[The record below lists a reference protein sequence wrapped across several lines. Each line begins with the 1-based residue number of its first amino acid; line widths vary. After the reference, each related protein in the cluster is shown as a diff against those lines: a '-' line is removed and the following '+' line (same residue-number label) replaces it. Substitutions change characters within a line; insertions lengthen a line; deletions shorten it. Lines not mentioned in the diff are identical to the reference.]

1 MAEVFNRST
10 SLWWNYGKRIA
21 ECLGQWCPNAQ
32 GAPQCGAVITCTP
45 RSDRFISL
53 RLSARPHDVVITQ
66 SYNPISTMW
75 RIFLCVCFFILHLL
89 MLDNPR
95 FYLQSVAWFIS
106 DLWSPLAVTLIT
118 IIFAEQIRHFWWWLQ
133 MLWILVGFYSRFS
146 IIWSF
151 GIIWSFVSKWT
162 LTQLVTYHSIRAYL
176 CVLTLHAPV
185 CIFTEL

>member
-10 SLWWNYGKRIA
+10 SLWWNYGN
-21 ECLGQWCPNAQ
+21 LGQWCPNAQ

-75 RIFLCVCFFILHLL
+75 RIFLCICFFILRSL

-95 FYLQSVAWFIS
+95 FYLQSVTWFIS
-106 DLWSPLAVTLIT
+106 ALWSPLACTHHYHLRWANSPFLMVIADVVDIGWLLI
-118 IIFAEQIRHFWWWLQ
+118 AVH
-133 MLWILVGFYSRFS
+133 LVLFDHLYQSE
-146 IIWSF
+146 
-151 GIIWSFVSKWT
+151 
-162 LTQLVTYHSIRAYL
+162 H
-176 CVLTLHAPV
+176 
-185 CIFTEL
+185 